1 MEATYHAITTH
12 RNAQQAPQWDHFAC
26 LEVCCYG
33 IDLGASIVRLN
44 QSEHRIST
52 ISTDE
57 SAPLC
62 IKYLYRDF

>member
-33 IDLGASIVRLN
+33 IDIGACIVRLN
-44 QSEHRIST
+44 Q
-52 ISTDE
+52 
-57 SAPLC
+57 
-62 IKYLYRDF
+62 